1 MGRNA
6 GRIAGRRY
14 DVGYPL
20 PDAQWRGRSRRLEE
34 AMKVS
39 IIGGGGT
46 RVPILVGAL
55 LDLQERLD
63 LTEIS
68 LIDPD
73 AERLAAMDKVTS
85 AIALDRNSTVEVSHA
100 GTFRECVT
108 GASFVIAAIRVGGD
122 CLRILDERI
131 PLSMDVLGQETVGAG
146 GFAMAVRTIPVVLD
160 MLKELREVAPDA
172 WFINLTNPSGI
183 ITQAM
188 VSHGGFHNIVGI
200 CDAPTSIGI
209 LLAYLLKVQ
218 PEDLVLDY
226 YGLNHCGFV
235 KSVYA
240 LGHDVL
246 PQILSMID
254 QVPDFEAMTHFSPAF
269 VRRLGKLPNAYIWY
283 YAFKRESLAAVK
295 AAKETRGEEVARIN
309 AQLFADLRT
318 TDDPRAV
325 YDAYLNARENGYLA
339 EEFRTA
345 MNLKTGEGYSA
356 VAMDVL
362 LGLAGKGESVVPVN
376 VMNRGAIAGL
386 APDDVVEV
394 PSLITERLIRPLAVG
409 PIDRES
415 QLLIE
420 QVKLYERSLVD
431 AVAYRDLG
439 ALIDALALN
448 PLVPSPA
455 VARDLVLAFKEQEA
469 PYFDSFK

>member
-1 MGRNA
+1 
-6 GRIAGRRY
+6 
-14 DVGYPL
+14 
-20 PDAQWRGRSRRLEE
+20 
-34 AMKVS
+34 MKIS

-73 AERLAAMDKVTS
+73 SQRFAAIDRVVS
-85 AIALDRNSTVEVSHA
+85 AIVQDRSSTVEISHA

-122 CLRILDERI
+122 HMRTLDERI

-160 MLKELREVAPDA
+160 MLGELREVAPDA

-188 VSHGGFHNIVGI
+188 VSHGGFHNVVGI

-209 LLAYLLKVQ
+209 LLAYLLKVE

-235 KSVYA
+235 KGVYS

-254 QVPDFEAMTHFSPAF
+254 HVPDFEAMTHFSPAF
-269 VRRLGKLPNAYIWY
+269 VQRLGQLPNGYIWY
-283 YAFKRESLAAVK
+283 YAFQRESLAAVK
-295 AAKETRGEEVARIN
+295 AAGETRGEEVERLN
-309 AQLFADLRT
+309 AKLLADLRT
-318 TDDPRAV
+318 TNDPKAV
-325 YDAYLNARENGYLA
+325 YDAYLDTREDGHLA
-339 EEFRTA
+339 DEFRTA
-345 MNLKTGEGYSA
+345 MSLKTGQGYSA

-362 LGLAGKGESVVPVN
+362 LGLAGKDQPVVPVN

-386 APDDVVEV
+386 ALDDVVEV
-394 PSLITERLIRPLAVG
+394 PSLVTERLIRPLTVG
-409 PIDRES
+409 PIDMES
-415 QLLIE
+415 QLLIQ

-431 AVAYRDLG
+431 AVVYRDLE
-439 ALIDALALN
+439 ALIEALAIN

>member
-1 MGRNA
+1 
-6 GRIAGRRY
+6 
-14 DVGYPL
+14 
-20 PDAQWRGRSRRLEE
+20 
-34 AMKVS
+34 MKVS

-55 LDLQERLD
+55 LDLQEQLD

-73 AERLAAMDKVTS
+73 DERFAAMDKVV
-85 AIALDRNSTVEVSHA
+85 AAVVQDRNSTVEISHPA
-100 GTFRECVT
+100 TFRECVT
-108 GASFVIAAIRVGGD
+108 GTSFVIAAIRVGGD
-122 CLRILDERI
+122 HMRTLDERV
-131 PLSMDVLGQETVGAG
+131 PLSMNVLGQETVGAG

-188 VSHGGFHNIVGI
+188 VSHGGFHNVVGI
-200 CDAPTSIGI
+200 CDSPTSIGI
-209 LLAYLLKVQ
+209 LLAYLLKVE

-269 VRRLGKLPNAYIWY
+269 VRRLGKLPNSYIWY

-295 AAKETRGEEVARIN
+295 AAAETRGEEVERLN
-309 AQLFADLRT
+309 AQLFTDLRT
-318 TDDPRAV
+318 VADPKAV
-325 YDAYLNARENGYLA
+325 YDAYMSRREDGHLS

-362 LGLAGKGESVVPVN
+362 LGLAGKIQTVVPVN
-376 VMNRGAIAGL
+376 VVNRGAIASL
-386 APDDVVEV
+386 ALDDVVEV
-394 PSLITERLIRPLAVG
+394 PSLITERLIRPLTVG
-409 PIDRES
+409 PIDTDS
-415 QLLIE
+415 QLLIQ

-431 AVAYRDLG
+431 AVAYRDLE
-439 ALIDALALN
+439 ALIEALALN

-455 VARDLVLAFKEQEA
+455 VARDLVLTFKEQEA

>member
-1 MGRNA
+1 M
-6 GRIAGRRY
+6 
-14 DVGYPL
+14 PL
-20 PDAQWRGRSRRLEE
+20 DKETLADAPWRASSRRLE
-34 AMKVS
+34 ATMKVS

-46 RVPILVGAL
+46 RVPILVDAL
-55 LDLQERLD
+55 LGLHERLG

-68 LIDPD
+68 LVDPD
-73 AERLAAMDKVTS
+73 GRRSTAINKVVS
-85 AIALDRNSTVEVSHA
+85 AIVQDKNSTVEISHA
-100 GTFRECVT
+100 NTFRECVT

-122 CLRILDERI
+122 HMRTLDERI
-131 PLSMDVLGQETVGAG
+131 PLSMDVLGQETVVAG

-183 ITQAM
+183 IIQAM
-188 VSHGGFHNIVGI
+188 VSHGGFHNVVGI

-209 LLAYLLKVQ
+209 LLAYLLKVE

-235 KSVYA
+235 KGVYA

-254 QVPDFEAMTHFSPAF
+254 QVPGFEAMTHFSPAF
-269 VRRLGKLPNAYIWY
+269 VQHLGKLPNGYIWY
-283 YAFKRESLAAVK
+283 YAFKRESLAAMK
-295 AAKETRGEEVARIN
+295 AAEETRGEEVERLN
-309 AQLFADLRT
+309 AQLFADLKT
-318 TDDPRAV
+318 TDDPKAI
-325 YDAYLNARENGYLA
+325 YDAYLGRREDGHLA
-339 EEFRTA
+339 EEYRTA
-345 MNLKTGEGYSA
+345 MSLKNGEGYSA

-362 LGLAGKGESVVPVN
+362 LGLAGKGQSVVPVN
-376 VMNRGAIAGL
+376 VMNCGAIAGL
-386 APDDVVEV
+386 ALDDIVEV

-431 AVAYRDLG
+431 AVVYHNLVAIIDSL
-439 ALIDALALN
+439 AIKPLITSTAMAQN
-448 PLVPSPA
+448 
-455 VARDLVLAFKEQEA
+455 LVLAFKEQE
-469 PYFDSFK
+469 

>member
-1 MGRNA
+1 
-6 GRIAGRRY
+6 
-14 DVGYPL
+14 
-20 PDAQWRGRSRRLEE
+20 
-34 AMKVS
+34 MKVS

-55 LDLQERLD
+55 LDLQERLG

-73 AERLAAMDKVTS
+73 GERFAAVDKVVK
-85 AIALDRNSTVEVSHA
+85 AIVQDRNSTVEISHT
-100 GTFRECVT
+100 GTFRECVM

-122 CLRILDERI
+122 HMRTLDERI

-160 MLKELREVAPDA
+160 MLKELREVASDA

-188 VSHGGFHNIVGI
+188 VSHGDFHNVVGI
-200 CDAPTSIGI
+200 CDAPTFIGI

-254 QVPDFEAMTHFSPAF
+254 QAPGFEARTHFSPTF
-269 VRRLGKLPNAYIWY
+269 IQRLGKLPNEYIWY

-295 AAKETRGEEVARIN
+295 AAGETRGEEVERLN
-309 AQLFADLRT
+309 AQLVADLMAT
-318 TDDPRAV
+318 SDPLAT
-325 YDAYLNARENGYLA
+325 YQAYLGRRADGHLA
-339 EEFRTA
+339 QEYRTA
-345 MNLKTGEGYSA
+345 MGLTNDGGYSA

-362 LGLAGKGESVVPVN
+362 LGLAGKGQSVVPVN

-431 AVAYRDLG
+431 AVAYRDLK
-439 ALIDALALN
+439 ALIEALALN

-469 PYFDSFK
+469 PYFDNFK